1 MRFLAK
7 ITAQLTRVAPAF
19 ASSPWWS
26 AGQEKYIYNS
36 MLCNVFKPTAHLTSA
51 ERTRCPVCG
60 PAACS
65 GTMTRGRPAPP
76 PCTTSLSGTGE
87 CLHTCLL
94 QTITFIVAVTGS
106 RWRAGG
112 CLPTTTSP
120 GCSPASC
127 RSPASTRYH
136 LDSMIAR
143 AGDKPL
149 RAKFQSAQRWPFS

>member
-1 MRFLAK
+1 MSPSNQFPPVSCWFELRFLAK
-7 ITAQLTRVAPAF
+7 ITAQQTRVAPAS

-87 CLHTCLL
+87 SPDSSFFSAHHSYCCSDGVQVAGRRLPPHYHQSWLL
-94 QTITFIVAVTGS
+94 SCKLPQS
-106 RWRAGG
+106 RQHQV
-112 CLPTTTSP
+112 SP
-120 GCSPASC
+120 
-127 RSPASTRYH
+127 
-136 LDSMIAR
+136 
-143 AGDKPL
+143 
-149 RAKFQSAQRWPFS
+149 